1 MRPELTLAN
10 SKVGDQ
16 FGPSSSPSLSFI
28 LFSRVVLPS
37 DLLCRPVWPWISNPS
52 ASWVL
57 RLWDGRPVPLNVFR
71 LGMEA
76 RALCMGGKHY
86 ANKLHPLTFVLYR
99 DILNIYLTSDYMY
112 TIFILLLIK
121 CIGMCLHVGLCKWMW
136 VPGGTRR
143 GCWSSWS
150 WSNRQSN
157 LTTGYKSVGR
167 LANALNHQAFS
178 PNDSL
183 TYQFF
188 QLHMTPSQSRGKD
201 LVKIGSHFPIG
212 SLRCSEIRFV
222 PPPPGLQS

>member
-136 VPGGTRR
+136 CQGGPEEGVGVPGAGVIGSRTWQRGTSLLED
-143 GCWSSWS
+143 W
-150 WSNRQSN
+150 QTL
-157 LTTGYKSVGR
+157 LTTR
-167 LANALNHQAFS
+167 H
-178 PNDSL
+178 SL
-183 TYQFF
+183 QMI
-188 QLHMTPSQSRGKD
+188 L
-201 LVKIGSHFPIG
+201 
-212 SLRCSEIRFV
+212 
-222 PPPPGLQS
+222 